1 MSMDEMKF
9 IRAEALFRVGRF
21 TDAAALINPTR
32 VAAGLR
38 PADANGPPA
47 GADCVPRKDNGAC
60 GNLFDAIQYEKRI
73 ELFPTEG
80 DISWWDARGWG
91 KLLPGTPYHVPVSGR
106 ELISLG
112 IPYYTFGGVGSPG
125 TAP

>member
-1 MSMDEMKF
+1 
-9 IRAEALFRVGRF
+9 
-21 TDAAALINPTR
+21 
-32 VAAGLR
+32 
-38 PADANGPPA
+38 
-47 GADCVPRKDNGAC
+47 VPRKDNGAC

-73 ELFPTEG
+73 ELYPTEG